1 MEMNFTYE
9 QRQDE
14 NEETFVNHTR
24 VVKWKRTRLI
34 CRMKVDC
41 WGGELYKDK
50 VSLSLSTMMSLLER
64 L

>member
-1 MEMNFTYE
+1 MNFTYE

-24 VVKWKRTRLI
+24 VVKWKRTHLI

-41 WGGELYKDK
+41 WRGELYKD
-50 VSLSLSTMMSLLER
+50 
-64 L
+64 